1 MRILIA
7 HNRYQQMG
15 GEDVVFDT
23 EAQSLED
30 AGHDVYRFE
39 VNNASIQGLAG
50 KVRAAVSISHNS
62 AMVARFRQAIDAFRP
77 DIVHVHNFF
86 PLLTPGA
93 LAASAERGV
102 PTIQT
107 LHNYRSL
114 CANSMFFREGKV
126 CESCIS
132 GSYLKGVQHA
142 CYRGSAVGSFAVGRM
157 GQSLRQKAREFPAHI
172 TFIALTQFSKGRYVQ
187 GGFDPA
193 QIVVKANALG
203 DPGAGFND
211 RKRQILFVG
220 RLSHEKG
227 ADLLCRIAKDVD
239 AEFVIAGTGP
249 EYEMLL
255 RDAPA
260 NVKLLGSV
268 PREQI
273 FAHMRESMAV
283 AVPSRWYEACP
294 MTVLEAY
301 ATATPVIASNLG
313 SLAELI
319 GNGTTGL
326 LAAPDDEADWKRAVN
341 AILDEPEYAR
351 RMGHNA
357 RDLYLARFTEKVNLE
372 RLLDIYSAA
381 ADLRRSLASPPGWRL
396 PAVTAAQLST
406 EWGCYVSGDRA
417 CRPTG
422 RARPPNDP

>member
-23 EAQSLED
+23 ESRSLED
-30 AGHDVYRFE
+30 AGHDVHRFE
-39 VNNASIQGLAG
+39 VDNGSIQGMAA
-50 KVRAAVSISHNS
+50 KVRAAVSVSHNG
-62 AMVARFRQAIDAFRP
+62 ATIARFRQAIDAFGP
-77 DIVHVHNFF
+77 DIVHIHNFF

-93 LAASAERGV
+93 LAASAGGGI

-114 CANSMFFREGKV
+114 CANSMFFRDGKV

-132 GSYLKGVQHA
+132 GSYWKGVRHA
-142 CYRGSAVGSFAVGRM
+142 CYRGSAVGSLAVGRM
-157 GQSLRQKAREFPAHI
+157 GQTLRRTAQEFPEHV

-203 DPGAGFND
+203 DPGPGFGD

-239 AEFVIAGTGP
+239 AEFVIAGSGP
-249 EYEMLL
+249 EYDML
-255 RDAPA
+255 RQGAPA
-260 NVKLLGSV
+260 NVKFLGSV

-273 FAHMRESMAV
+273 FALMRESMAV

-319 GNGTTGL
+319 SDGTTGL
-326 LAAPDDEADWKRAVN
+326 LAAPNNEADWKRAVG
-341 AILDEPEYAR
+341 AMLDKPEYAR

-357 RDLYLARFTEKVNLE
+357 RDLYLTRFTEKANLE
-372 RLLDIYSAA
+372 RLMEIYSA
-381 ADLRRSLASPPGWRL
+381 SLTKAGAGQRVQASP
-396 PAVTAAQLST
+396 Q
-406 EWGCYVSGDRA
+406 
-417 CRPTG
+417 
-422 RARPPNDP
+422 PNYASL